1 MSTVMIIGANGGTAR
16 ILIERILKE
25 TENNL
30 ILFLRKA
37 ERLSQYQENDRVTIV
52 DGMFSKHK
60 L

>member
-30 ILFLRKA
+30 ILF
-37 ERLSQYQENDRVTIV
+37 
-52 DGMFSKHK
+52 
-60 L
+60 

>member
-1 MSTVMIIGANGGTAR
+1 MIIGANGGTAR